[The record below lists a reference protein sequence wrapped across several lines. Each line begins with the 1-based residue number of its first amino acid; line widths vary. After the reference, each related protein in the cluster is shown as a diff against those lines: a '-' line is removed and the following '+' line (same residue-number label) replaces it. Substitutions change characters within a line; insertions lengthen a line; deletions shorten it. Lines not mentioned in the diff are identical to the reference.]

1 MAKTNNMIYK
11 YAKEKYLD
19 MNDPKD
25 EVEDLLIDYISSRKW
40 IEYLVKE
47 IDKIYAEH
55 INQVQ
60 SALLYKPKKQYIH
73 DDSDDTEPDDLDEC
87 F

>member
-40 IEYLVKE
+40 IEYLVK
-47 IDKIYAEH
+47 
-55 INQVQ
+55 
-60 SALLYKPKKQYIH
+60 
-73 DDSDDTEPDDLDEC
+73 
-87 F
+87 